1 MTRFLGLLLALT
13 AGLIGVL
20 TGGTAGARTEDDG
33 IISIGWTAWADAEIV
48 SKLATTII
56 AQGMKKPV
64 ELTLS
69 DIDVQYRN
77 VAEGNL
83 DLMMMSWQPVTHGDY
98 IARYS
103 ADMVDLGTIYEDTKL
118 GWAVPTYIPEEEVAS
133 VADLKRHRDKFA
145 GRIVGIDPGAGL
157 MKRTRGLIED
167 EALDGWTLEEGTG
180 PLMAKKVIDANSK
193 GEWIVATLWNPH
205 WIFAEVDLRYLD
217 DPEGVFG
224 PAESVHVMARK
235 GFEDD
240 YPEVA
245 AFIRRFSLEM
255 EQLETLMADA
265 RKLGHKKAIY
275 QFLEQNQDLVLYWVK
290 GE

>member
-1 MTRFLGLLLALT
+1 MMRLLGLLSAFIVGLIGALT
-13 AGLIGVL
+13 AG
-20 TGGTAGARTEDDG
+20 TTDARAEDDG
-33 IISIGWTAWADAEIV
+33 IISIGWTAWADAEAV
-48 SKLATTII
+48 SKLAAII
-56 AQGMKKPV
+56 IGQGMKKPV

-77 VAEGNL
+77 VADGNL

-98 IARYS
+98 VERYG
-103 ADMVDLGTIYEDTKL
+103 AGLVDLGPIYDETKL
-118 GWAVPTYIPEEEVAS
+118 GWAVPTYIPEDEVAS

-157 MKRTRGLIED
+157 MKRTRDLMAD

-180 PLMAKKVIDANSK
+180 PLMAKKVVDASAE

-205 WIFAEVDLRYLD
+205 WVFAEVDLRYLD
-217 DPEGVFG
+217 DPDDVFG
-224 PAESVHVMARK
+224 PAESVHAMARR

-240 YPEVA
+240 YPDVA

-255 EQLETLMADA
+255 DQLETLMADA
-265 RKLGHKKAIY
+265 RKLGHKEAIY
-275 QFLEQNQDLVLYWVK
+275 QFLEQNQDLVRYWVK